1 MTGKPDHPNIRRSGH
16 EFRSPILA
24 LPGELRV
31 TVYRAL
37 WTLPVSHRLIAGLK
51 SLAKICHKI
60 RDEVLHEY
68 ITHILPVTQIHL
80 GSKRSVHKV
89 LRGSPFLFQHIQH
102 VSLLWGGCMCV
113 DDSYRGIAQRGDHS
127 RGFRWL
133 RKLPQLKSLELVF
146 TDPSYKEMQRFSR
159 GRLALPAPTVAEEEV
174 DYQEFVHVLLRMS
187 QPPHTFA
194 AHVEESGL
202 QSLERRFYCLYRQ
215 RDLGR
220 HRMASQEEDPGGEIP
235 GA

>member
-1 MTGKPDHPNIRRSGH
+1 
-16 EFRSPILA
+16 
-24 LPGELRV
+24 
-31 TVYRAL
+31 
-37 WTLPVSHRLIAGLK
+37 
-51 SLAKICHKI
+51 
-60 RDEVLHEY
+60 
-68 ITHILPVTQIHL
+68 
-80 GSKRSVHKV
+80 
-89 LRGSPFLFQHIQH
+89 
-102 VSLLWGGCMCV
+102 MCV

-220 HRMASQEEDPGGEIP
+220 HRMASQKEDPGGEIP